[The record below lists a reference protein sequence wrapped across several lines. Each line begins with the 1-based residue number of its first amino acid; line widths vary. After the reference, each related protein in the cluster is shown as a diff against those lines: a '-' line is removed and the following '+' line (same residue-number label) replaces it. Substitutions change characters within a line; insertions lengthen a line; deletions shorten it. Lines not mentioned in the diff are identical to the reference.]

1 MTLRRRQMANLIGNT
16 TERDIAGV
24 LGQNTNETD
33 KAGPGVHGVSK
44 AVGVWGES
52 ATWHGVVGFS
62 QSTTGGFGVFGAN
75 TTGGTGVG
83 GESKSWMGVY
93 GKSESTTG
101 GAGVMGEGDPAPGV
115 IGKSTKWHGV

>member
-1 MTLRRRQMANLIGNT
+1 MANLTGSTAENN
-16 TERDIAGV
+16 IAGV
-24 LGQNTNETD
+24 FGENTNETD

-75 TTGGTGVG
+75 TTGGTGVVG
-83 GESKSWMGVY
+83 
-93 GKSESTTG
+93 
-101 GAGVMGEGDPAPGV
+101 
-115 IGKSTKWHGV
+115 